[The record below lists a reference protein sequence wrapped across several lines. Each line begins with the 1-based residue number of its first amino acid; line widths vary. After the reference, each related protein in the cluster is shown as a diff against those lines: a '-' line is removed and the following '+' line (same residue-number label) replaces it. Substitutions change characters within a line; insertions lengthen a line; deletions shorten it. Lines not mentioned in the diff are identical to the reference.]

1 MSIPRSPRKGS
12 LTRRTLLHVAL
23 GVAVVIGISSSLSY
37 LLLRE
42 ELQQHA
48 RERLSEYVIGRA
60 DIESDVFVLARDMQQ
75 AVRRKVIDT
84 YPSALNADS
93 LARFDELFVKY
104 PDGSLR
110 SPVERFGNGETVTG
124 CIPRGTRLTEE
135 FRQRIVLFH
144 EILEQFK
151 VSALLRFADIFIT
164 APEQAMLGT
173 DPPSLPQWCRVVAAD
188 FDLSGEI
195 WEQLAS
201 RESNP
206 TRGTFWSRIAFEP
219 VWKNFLASVGTPID
233 VDGVH
238 IGTIFNDLLLDDLVE
253 NLLRNGLPG
262 AQQCIFQDDGYL
274 IAHTARMP
282 EIIAS
287 QGQLTLL
294 GSGDP
299 ALAALFAAR
308 ASVTGP
314 PSAASISGYDA
325 TSDHYYALSRIEG
338 PGWYFAAMMPG
349 DLMRGQALRAARWVS
364 WMGLVSLGLLVLL
377 LATILRRQIALPLR
391 GLTVAAERLGAGQ
404 AGVVPFEHGRD
415 EIGRLAQAFNA
426 MVAKLADRDLALQR
440 ERELSRQRDR
450 LVAMGGLLA
459 GVAHEL
465 NNPLAVVVGR
475 SIMLEQSASDPPV
488 CSDAQKI
495 RSAAERCVRIVKTF
509 LAMAR
514 QRDQDTTRARI
525 ADIIVSALEVL
536 DYSLRMSDIQ
546 VVLDVP
552 DELPDL
558 YADVDQLHQVFMN
571 LFVNAQHALADAP
584 RPRELRIVARQCLDP
599 GKLEVAVS
607 DSGPRTP
614 TEICARVSDPY
625 LATHGSSVGL
635 SVSLGIVEAHQG
647 TLVDQSAPGCGT
659 RFLLTLP
666 LGARARGVTAERAPT
681 GAP

>member
-1 MSIPRSPRKGS
+1 
-12 LTRRTLLHVAL
+12 
-23 GVAVVIGISSSLSY
+23 
-37 LLLRE
+37 
-42 ELQQHA
+42 
-48 RERLSEYVIGRA
+48 
-60 DIESDVFVLARDMQQ
+60 VLARDMQQ

-282 EIIAS
+282 ESSPHRVSSRCWGVVTQRLRRCLRRARRS
-287 QGQLTLL
+287 LAHLPPL
-294 GSGDP
+294 PSP
-299 ALAALFAAR
+299 ATMPR
-308 ASVTGP
+308 AITIT
-314 PSAASISGYDA
+314 PSAASRGPA
-325 TSDHYYALSRIEG
+325 GTS
-338 PGWYFAAMMPG
+338 
-349 DLMRGQALRAARWVS
+349 
-364 WMGLVSLGLLVLL
+364 
-377 LATILRRQIALPLR
+377 
-391 GLTVAAERLGAGQ
+391 
-404 AGVVPFEHGRD
+404 
-415 EIGRLAQAFNA
+415 
-426 MVAKLADRDLALQR
+426 
-440 ERELSRQRDR
+440 
-450 LVAMGGLLA
+450 
-459 GVAHEL
+459 
-465 NNPLAVVVGR
+465 
-475 SIMLEQSASDPPV
+475 PP
-488 CSDAQKI
+488 
-495 RSAAERCVRIVKTF
+495 
-509 LAMAR
+509 
-514 QRDQDTTRARI
+514 
-525 ADIIVSALEVL
+525 
-536 DYSLRMSDIQ
+536 
-546 VVLDVP
+546 
-552 DELPDL
+552 
-558 YADVDQLHQVFMN
+558 
-571 LFVNAQHALADAP
+571 
-584 RPRELRIVARQCLDP
+584 
-599 GKLEVAVS
+599 
-607 DSGPRTP
+607 
-614 TEICARVSDPY
+614 
-625 LATHGSSVGL
+625 
-635 SVSLGIVEAHQG
+635 
-647 TLVDQSAPGCGT
+647 
-659 RFLLTLP
+659 
-666 LGARARGVTAERAPT
+666 
-681 GAP
+681 